1 LGKLYLAKQ
10 KIFTANGHLFAHE
23 LLFRDSTHGINV
35 FPSNIKATSHVIMNT
50 LTNLNVDELL
60 GKSAMGFINVDER
73 MLVSGILDML
83 DTKRFI
89 LEILETIELSE
100 KVITKIKQYHKRG
113 FMIAVDDFDCS
124 AEMIKK
130 FAPIMRHVH
139 IIKIDVLAY
148 ESENLKPV
156 MEKLKHLGIKFL
168 AEKIETK
175 EEYDTYKA
183 LGFDL
188 YQGYYLHK
196 PEVLEIDGFKEV
208 THLVILQLIKLI
220 KDDDETAKIEMF
232 IKQRAD
238 LSYKLIKFLNNQEV
252 FSVPVESIAQV
263 ITLLGR
269 EKLLRWLLVYLYAEI
284 STNPASKTILN
295 FALKR
300 AERMEADAHPRDKE
314 KAYLAGMFSMLGAV
328 FDTNVKELMKQ
339 MKMDK
344 DITTLVVEKK
354 GKFAHSLIQ
363 AEKAEKEYLKKLVM
377 ENFDKLDT
385 AEIIYTL
392 EYSDITVEKNR
403 LF

>member
-1 LGKLYLAKQ
+1 
-10 KIFTANGHLFAHE
+10 
-23 LLFRDSTHGINV
+23 
-35 FPSNIKATSHVIMNT
+35 
-50 LTNLNVDELL
+50 
-60 GKSAMGFINVDER
+60 
-73 MLVSGILDML
+73 
-83 DTKRFI
+83 
-89 LEILETIELSE
+89 
-100 KVITKIKQYHKRG
+100 
-113 FMIAVDDFDCS
+113 
-124 AEMIKK
+124 
-130 FAPIMRHVH
+130 MRHVH

-148 ESENLKPV
+148 ERENLKPV

-188 YQGYYLHK
+188 YQGYFLHK

-208 THLVILQLIKLI
+208 THLVIMQLIKLI
-220 KDDDETAKIEMF
+220 RDDDETARIEMF

-238 LSYKLIKFLNNQEV
+238 LSYKLIKFLNNQEA

-263 ITLLGR
+263 IALLGR

-363 AEKAEKEYLKKLVM
+363 AEKVEKEYLKKLVM

-392 EYSDITVEKNR
+392 EYSGISVEKNR